1 MAINNDKDF
10 KDALGKLSR
19 ERQRRVGALFAE
31 RVLALSHDD
40 KVRIAVQAA
49 RRADASETEL
59 GAALQAAQAASV
71 DSYTQCGHEC
81 NWDTQA
87 GHFVAESVLASINPP
102 DGGANAA
109 WEAAM
114 HARMARTCEAI
125 SAGRG
130 TDNAEPGAQYRILE
144 DFLNS

>member
-1 MAINNDKDF
+1 MAIHDDVEF
-10 KDALGKLSR
+10 KVALDGLSIG
-19 ERQRRVGALFAE
+19 QRRVAAARFAE
-31 RVLALSHDD
+31 NVLTLSGDARIKVAL
-40 KVRIAVQAA
+40 AAA
-49 RRADASETEL
+49 RRDDVSDAEL

-81 NWDTQA
+81 DWNKQA
-87 GHFVAESVLASINPP
+87 GHFVAEAALASVKP
-102 DGGANAA
+102 DKRSNAA